1 MSIAI
6 ACLVGIA
13 GVSCTQNQKESKT
26 QEQEFK
32 YLVDEFADLKVI
44 RYKVPGWDDLTLQ
57 QKSFIYYM
65 GEAAKCGRDIFWDQ
79 NFKHNLEVR
88 RALEN
93 VLESYTGDRETPEFK
108 EFLVYAKRVF
118 FSNGIHHHYAEE
130 KILPGCNAEYMRHL
144 LENSQDIA
152 DVDKMVDIMCDPG
165 LYKTRK
171 SAGDAGDLLM
181 TSATNFYSGVTRAE
195 AEAFYG
201 SLEETEDPRPVEYG
215 LNSRLVKKDGK
226 IFEEVYA
233 TEGLYGPALQQIC
246 HWLEKA
252 AEVAES
258 PEQSSYLKTLINYY
272 QTGDLAL
279 WDAFNV
285 AWVQD
290 TDTEL
295 DFVNG
300 FVEVYGDPL
309 GRKGSWEG
317 NVNYIDKEASRR
329 TAIISGNAQWF
340 EDHSPIDPRFKK
352 ENVTGVSA
360 KVINVAMLGGDAF
373 PSTPIGINLPN
384 SDWIRKEYGSKSV
397 TIANITNAYEKAAE
411 ESPKN
416 MLDEFSWNEEEIAL
430 LKKYGTLTGNLHTDL
445 HECLGHGSGQLLPG
459 VSSNALQDY
468 SSTLEEVRADLFA
481 LYYLGDPKLVELG
494 ILPDTT
500 AYKAE
505 YINYIRNGLFTQL
518 VRIEPGKDITQAH
531 MQCRQLIASWCL
543 KNGNA
548 IERKVKDGKSYFV
561 VNDYQGLRKLFAT
574 LLAEMQRIKSEG
586 DYTAGKAMVEK
597 YAVKVDQELHK
608 EVLERYA
615 SLNLKPYGGFLN
627 PNIIPVYDKKG
638 RLKDLELE
646 YAGGFLEQHLSYGRA
661 YGFL

>member
-1 MSIAI
+1 M
-6 ACLVGIA
+6 
-13 GVSCTQNQKESKT
+13 K
-26 QEQEFK
+26 
-32 YLVDEFADLKVI
+32 
-44 RYKVPGWDDLTLQ
+44 
-57 QKSFIYYM
+57 
-65 GEAAKCGRDIFWDQ
+65 
-79 NFKHNLEVR
+79 
-88 RALEN
+88 
-93 VLESYTGDRETPEFK
+93 
-108 EFLVYAKRVF
+108 
-118 FSNGIHHHYAEE
+118 
-130 KILPGCNAEYMRHL
+130 HL
-144 LENSQDIA
+144 LENSQDIP
-152 DVDKMVDIMCDPG
+152 DVDRMVEIMCDPG
-165 LYKTRK
+165 LFKMRK
-171 SAGDAGDLLM
+171 SSGTEGDLLM

-195 AEAFYG
+195 AEAFYR
-201 SLEETEDPRPVEYG
+201 SLEKPGDPRPVEYG
-215 LNSRLVKKDGK
+215 LNSRLVKKDGE
-226 IFEEVYA
+226 ITEETYT

-258 PEQSSYLKTLINYY
+258 PEQASYLKTLINYY

-340 EDHSPIDPRFKK
+340 EDNSPIDARFKK
-352 ENVTGVSA
+352 EKVTGVSA
-360 KVINVAMLGGDAF
+360 KVINVAMLGGDSY

-397 TIANITNAYEKAAE
+397 TIANITNAYDKAAE

-416 MLDEFSWNEEEIAL
+416 MLDEFSWDEEEIAL

-459 VSSNALQDY
+459 VSSNALQEY
-468 SSTLEEVRADLFA
+468 SSPLEESRADLFA

-561 VNDYQGLRKLFAT
+561 VNDYQGLRQLFAT
-574 LLAEMQRIKSEG
+574 LLAEIQRIKSEG
-586 DYTAGKAMVEK
+586 DYTAGKALVEE
-597 YAVKVDQELHK
+597 YAIKVDQELHK

-627 PNIIPVYDKKG
+627 PNIVPVYDKKG
-638 RLKDLELE
+638 RLKDLELQ
-646 YAGGFLEQHLSYGRA
+646 YAADFLEQHLSYGRA